1 MVIVSP
7 LAGPLAPEV
16 AGLGEVMSGASSTTI
31 NLIDASNGNIEQA
44 AANTIMDYGFGE
56 LTKGAVGATREVAGK
71 EAVEA
76 GKNITSEAI
85 IKANVKTAEI
95 ITNKAI
101 EQE

>member
-1 MVIVSP
+1 
-7 LAGPLAPEV
+7 
-16 AGLGEVMSGASSTTI
+16 
-31 NLIDASNGNIEQA
+31 
-44 AANTIMDYGFGE
+44 MDYGFGE

-101 EQE
+101 EKE